1 MRTAKI
7 RNGWDFGARGKI
19 CGVIVSILNQKGGVG
34 KTTTT
39 LNLGAALANTGA
51 RVLLVDLDAQKSLSQ
66 SEPGHDLLQIV
77 ESEAATLESV
87 LASQKW
93 DYALLDC
100 PPILGAEAGAALRL
114 SRLAI
119 APTPARFLDIAGFA
133 LLREAIEEANLR
145 GNPALKLRILLSMR
159 DARFAIQNEYEA
171 NLRELFGGELFA
183 TTIPRSV
190 VFERAADARTSVL
203 ALEPR
208 SSGAAAF
215 RALAGEILGFG
226 ASKNTLGAEKPAS
239 KIKAAKKPKPRSKN
253 RK

>member
-1 MRTAKI
+1 MLR
-7 RNGWDFGARGKI
+7 
-19 CGVIVSILNQKGGVG
+19 VIVSIVNQKGGVG

-39 LNLGAALANTGA
+39 LNLGAALAATGA

-66 SEPGHDLLQIV
+66 SEIGNDFLKIV
-77 ESEAATLESV
+77 ESEAPDLENL
-87 LASQKW
+87 LASEKF

-100 PPILGAEAGAALRL
+100 PPVLGVEAGAALRL
-114 SRLAI
+114 SQLAI

-145 GNPALKLRILLSMR
+145 GNPSLKLRVLLSMR

-171 NLRELFGGELFA
+171 NLRELFASEIFQ

-215 RALAGEILGFG
+215 RALAQEVLGNG
-226 ASKNTLGAEKPAS
+226 AKNLCGLKKSIS
-239 KIKAAKKPKPRSKN
+239 KIKSEKKPESGLKKSKI
-253 RK
+253 